1 MPGFD
6 RTGPMGEG
14 SRTGRVLGK
23 CTGNQLSEKESNDIP
38 GPGRGQGRGMRRKNG
53 RKGPGR
59 GFGGGNR

>member
-1 MPGFD
+1 
-6 RTGPMGEG
+6 MGEG